1 MNLTAT
7 RITVIATSI
16 VVAGLANRFAG
27 VMVNLT
33 NSEPTGIYMRVPGE
47 PERGCTVALRSLM
60 KHVVAVPGDV
70 VTVTQQGT
78 HVNGRLWP
86 NSAIPEDT
94 HGYQPFPFGTYTLRP
109 GQYWLLG
116 TSPDSWDSRYIGPIP
131 IGLIATNVMPLWTTR
146 SCYAPATRP

>member
-1 MNLTAT
+1 MKLCVT
-7 RITVIATSI
+7 RITVIAAS
-16 VVAGLANRFAG
+16 VAVAGLANRFAG
-27 VMVNLT
+27 LMVNVT
-33 NSEPTGIYMRVPGE
+33 SSEPTGLYLRVRGE
-47 PERGCTVALRSLM
+47 PERDGMVALRLLM
-60 KHVVAVPGDV
+60 KHVVAVPGDM

-116 TSPDSWDSRYIGPIP
+116 TSPDSWDSRYLGPIP
-131 IGLIATNVMPLWTTR
+131 IGLIATNVRPVWTAR
-146 SCYAPATRP
+146 SGYAPATRP